1 MARADEIPGRLAE
14 LGRMTRDNPDQLIR
28 IGRIES
34 MLEGRMTLARELAR
48 SEPNSDQREL
58 VQDLSTRYPIRGLV
72 EELQASE
79 QKLLALRAE
88 QAARQR
94 KQTELVSWSSLVIQ
108 LALLGL
114 VLWLLQRQIGR
125 RLHAERQSLR
135 SAARAASVLQT
146 VREPIV
152 LLDRD
157 LRVQLHNPAFAEL
170 YGLQDERADGLL
182 LENVGDNAWQ
192 DPVVRQRLA
201 DVLSRGRE
209 LWDFEHEQRTAD
221 GVVRYMLLNARRM
234 PLPDS
239 DDEVV
244 LLTISDVTMQRAVQ
258 LRVEELNRQL
268 EGKVAQVSE
277 VNRELEAFSYSVSH
291 DLRAPLRH
299 VAGFSD
305 KLSRHLGDQADDK
318 SRHYLDVIS
327 SSARRMAALID
338 DLLVYSRLGRAAMRQ
353 QAVDMQSLVADTR
366 AMLDSNLQA
375 EAENSGH
382 VHQVEWNI
390 APLPIVVGDE
400 NMIRQV
406 WLNLL
411 GNAVKYSGNRE
422 PAKIRVDYQ
431 QQPDGG
437 HQFTVSD
444 NGAGF
449 DMAYAGKLFG
459 VFQRLHKASDYP
471 GTGIGLASVRRVLTR
486 HGGRIWAEAEPDVG
500 ATFHF
505 YLPPRPTRT
514 NKVPLHDDS
523 AHHSSRRRQPGG
535 RRNGDRRPGR
545 SASGQSHRARRGRR
559 GSDGLPAASR
569 CLRQPRGR
577 LAGGAAAGHQ
587 DAAHGWPGSAA
598 ADPRARR
605 TQAAAGGD
613 PVVLARG
620 KRPGPQLGHG
630 RERLRGQAGGRG
642 PVLRRSADP
651 GQVLGVDQPGT
662 GTRVSP
668 CPDRSRPG
676 ALRILLVEDSP
687 EDAELMSEQMLDAGL
702 EARFERVER
711 GGTAP
716 GTGGVPAGHR
726 AVRPEHAGVLR

>member
-1 MARADEIPGRLAE
+1 MALVFSDDIWDRWRLPALALAAAAIIVVPWLTLRQLQQDSEDAMAWVNHTQAVGVALQQLQADVRDVELAALTLSKGVDAPGLRERMAKANDLPGRLAE
-14 LGRMTRDNPDQLIR
+14 LGRMTRDNPEQLIR

-34 MLEGRMTLARELAR
+34 MLEGRMALARELAK

-79 QKLLALRAE
+79 QKLLTQRAE

-182 LENVGDNAWQ
+182 LDTVGDGAWK
-192 DPVVRQRLA
+192 DPVMRQRLS
-201 DVLSRGRE
+201 DVLLRGRE
-209 LWDFEHEQRTAD
+209 LWDFEHEQRAAD
-221 GVVRYMLLNARRM
+221 GMVRYMLLNARRM
-234 PLPDS
+234 PLPDT

-244 LLTISDVTMQRAVQ
+244 LLTVSDVTVQRAVQ

-305 KLSRHLGDQADDK
+305 KLSRHLGDAADDK
-318 SRHYLDVIS
+318 SRHYLEVIS

-375 EAENSGH
+375 EAENRGH
-382 VHQVEWNI
+382 AHHVEWSI

-431 QQPDGG
+431 PQPDGG

-505 YLPPRPTRT
+505 YLPPAIDADKQGP
-514 NKVPLHDDS
+514 S
-523 AHHSSRRRQPGG
+523 A
-535 RRNGDRRPGR
+535 
-545 SASGQSHRARRGRR
+545 
-559 GSDGLPAASR
+559 
-569 CLRQPRGR
+569 
-577 LAGGAAAGHQ
+577 
-587 DAAHGWPGSAA
+587 
-598 ADPRARR
+598 
-605 TQAAAGGD
+605 
-613 PVVLARG
+613 
-620 KRPGPQLGHG
+620 
-630 RERLRGQAGGRG
+630 
-642 PVLRRSADP
+642 
-651 GQVLGVDQPGT
+651 
-662 GTRVSP
+662 
-668 CPDRSRPG
+668 
-676 ALRILLVEDSP
+676 
-687 EDAELMSEQMLDAGL
+687 
-702 EARFERVER
+702 
-711 GGTAP
+711 
-716 GTGGVPAGHR
+716 
-726 AVRPEHAGVLR
+726 

>member
-1 MARADEIPGRLAE
+1 MALVFSDDIWDRWRLPALALAAAAIIVVPWLTLRQLQQDSEDAMAWVNHTQAVGVALQQLQADVRDVESAALTLSKGVDAPGLRERMAKANDLPGRLAE
-14 LGRMTRDNPDQLIR
+14 LGRMTRDNPEQLIR

-34 MLEGRMTLARELAR
+34 MLEGRMALARELAK

-79 QKLLALRAE
+79 QTLLTQRAE

-182 LENVGDNAWQ
+182 LDTVGDGAWK
-192 DPVVRQRLA
+192 DPVMRQRLS
-201 DVLSRGRE
+201 DVLLRGRE
-209 LWDFEHEQRTAD
+209 LWDFEHEQRAAD
-221 GVVRYMLLNARRM
+221 GMVRYMLLNARRM
-234 PLPDS
+234 PLPDT

-244 LLTISDVTMQRAVQ
+244 LLTVSDVTVQRAVQ

-305 KLSRHLGDQADDK
+305 KLSRHLGDAADDK

-382 VHQVEWNI
+382 AHHVEWSI

-431 QQPDGG
+431 PQPDGG

-505 YLPPRPTRT
+505 YLPPAIDADKQGP
-514 NKVPLHDDS
+514 S
-523 AHHSSRRRQPGG
+523 A
-535 RRNGDRRPGR
+535 
-545 SASGQSHRARRGRR
+545 
-559 GSDGLPAASR
+559 
-569 CLRQPRGR
+569 
-577 LAGGAAAGHQ
+577 
-587 DAAHGWPGSAA
+587 
-598 ADPRARR
+598 
-605 TQAAAGGD
+605 
-613 PVVLARG
+613 
-620 KRPGPQLGHG
+620 
-630 RERLRGQAGGRG
+630 
-642 PVLRRSADP
+642 
-651 GQVLGVDQPGT
+651 
-662 GTRVSP
+662 
-668 CPDRSRPG
+668 
-676 ALRILLVEDSP
+676 
-687 EDAELMSEQMLDAGL
+687 
-702 EARFERVER
+702 
-711 GGTAP
+711 
-716 GTGGVPAGHR
+716 
-726 AVRPEHAGVLR
+726 

>member
-1 MARADEIPGRLAE
+1 MALVFSDDIWDRWRLPALALAAAAIIVVPWLTLRKLQQDSEEAMAWVNHTQAVGVALQQLQADVRDVESAALTLSKGVDAPGLRERMAKANDLPGRLAE

-34 MLEGRMTLARELAR
+34 MLEGRMALARELAK

-79 QKLLALRAE
+79 QKLLTQRAE

-108 LALLGL
+108 LSLLGL

-182 LENVGDNAWQ
+182 LDTVGDGAWK
-192 DPVVRQRLA
+192 DPVMRQRLS
-201 DVLSRGRE
+201 DVLLRGRE
-209 LWDFEHEQRTAD
+209 LWDFEHEQRAAD
-221 GVVRYMLLNARRM
+221 GMVRYMLLNARRM
-234 PLPDS
+234 PLPDT

-244 LLTISDVTMQRAVQ
+244 LLTISDVTVQRAVQ

-305 KLSRHLGDQADDK
+305 KLSRHLGDAADDK
-318 SRHYLDVIS
+318 SRHYLEVIS

-382 VHQVEWNI
+382 AHHVEWSI

-431 QQPDGG
+431 PQPDGG

-505 YLPPRPTRT
+505 YLPPATDADKQGP
-514 NKVPLHDDS
+514 S
-523 AHHSSRRRQPGG
+523 A
-535 RRNGDRRPGR
+535 
-545 SASGQSHRARRGRR
+545 
-559 GSDGLPAASR
+559 
-569 CLRQPRGR
+569 
-577 LAGGAAAGHQ
+577 
-587 DAAHGWPGSAA
+587 
-598 ADPRARR
+598 
-605 TQAAAGGD
+605 
-613 PVVLARG
+613 
-620 KRPGPQLGHG
+620 
-630 RERLRGQAGGRG
+630 
-642 PVLRRSADP
+642 
-651 GQVLGVDQPGT
+651 
-662 GTRVSP
+662 
-668 CPDRSRPG
+668 
-676 ALRILLVEDSP
+676 
-687 EDAELMSEQMLDAGL
+687 
-702 EARFERVER
+702 
-711 GGTAP
+711 
-716 GTGGVPAGHR
+716 
-726 AVRPEHAGVLR
+726 

>member
-1 MARADEIPGRLAE
+1 MALVFSDDIWDRWRLPALALAAAAIIVVPWLTLRKLQQDSEDAMAWVNHTQAVGVALQQLQADVRDVESAALTLSKGVDAPGLRERMAKANDLPGRLAE

-34 MLEGRMTLARELAR
+34 MLEGRMALARELAK

-79 QKLLALRAE
+79 QKLLTQRAA

-108 LALLGL
+108 LSLLGL

-125 RLHAERQSLR
+125 RLYAERQSLR

-182 LENVGDNAWQ
+182 LDTVGDGAWK
-192 DPVVRQRLA
+192 DPVMRQRLS
-201 DVLSRGRE
+201 DVLLRGRE
-209 LWDFEHEQRTAD
+209 LWDFEHEQRAAD
-221 GVVRYMLLNARRM
+221 GMVRYMLLNARRM
-234 PLPDS
+234 PLPDT

-244 LLTISDVTMQRAVQ
+244 LLTISDVTVQRAVQ

-305 KLSRHLGDQADDK
+305 KLSRHLGDAADDK
-318 SRHYLDVIS
+318 SRHYLEVIS

-382 VHQVEWNI
+382 AHHVEWSI

-431 QQPDGG
+431 PQPDGG

-505 YLPPRPTRT
+505 YLPPAIDADKQGP
-514 NKVPLHDDS
+514 S
-523 AHHSSRRRQPGG
+523 A
-535 RRNGDRRPGR
+535 
-545 SASGQSHRARRGRR
+545 
-559 GSDGLPAASR
+559 
-569 CLRQPRGR
+569 
-577 LAGGAAAGHQ
+577 
-587 DAAHGWPGSAA
+587 
-598 ADPRARR
+598 
-605 TQAAAGGD
+605 
-613 PVVLARG
+613 
-620 KRPGPQLGHG
+620 
-630 RERLRGQAGGRG
+630 
-642 PVLRRSADP
+642 
-651 GQVLGVDQPGT
+651 
-662 GTRVSP
+662 
-668 CPDRSRPG
+668 
-676 ALRILLVEDSP
+676 
-687 EDAELMSEQMLDAGL
+687 
-702 EARFERVER
+702 
-711 GGTAP
+711 
-716 GTGGVPAGHR
+716 
-726 AVRPEHAGVLR
+726 

>member
-1 MARADEIPGRLAE
+1 MALVFSDDIWDRWRLPALALAAAAIIVVPWLTLRKLQQDSEQAMAWVNHTQAVGVALQQLQADVRDVESAALTLSKGVDAPGLRERMARADEIPGRLAE

-34 MLEGRMTLARELAR
+34 MLEGRMALARELAR

-79 QKLLALRAE
+79 KKLLALRAE

-221 GVVRYMLLNARRM
+221 GMVRYMLLNARRM

-382 VHQVEWNI
+382 AHQVEWSI

-500 ATFHF
+500 AAFHF
-505 YLPPRPTRT
+505 YLPPATDADKQGP
-514 NKVPLHDDS
+514 S
-523 AHHSSRRRQPGG
+523 A
-535 RRNGDRRPGR
+535 
-545 SASGQSHRARRGRR
+545 
-559 GSDGLPAASR
+559 
-569 CLRQPRGR
+569 
-577 LAGGAAAGHQ
+577 
-587 DAAHGWPGSAA
+587 
-598 ADPRARR
+598 
-605 TQAAAGGD
+605 
-613 PVVLARG
+613 
-620 KRPGPQLGHG
+620 
-630 RERLRGQAGGRG
+630 
-642 PVLRRSADP
+642 
-651 GQVLGVDQPGT
+651 
-662 GTRVSP
+662 
-668 CPDRSRPG
+668 
-676 ALRILLVEDSP
+676 
-687 EDAELMSEQMLDAGL
+687 
-702 EARFERVER
+702 
-711 GGTAP
+711 
-716 GTGGVPAGHR
+716 
-726 AVRPEHAGVLR
+726 

>member
-1 MARADEIPGRLAE
+1 MALVFSDDIWDRWRLPALALAAAAIIVVPWLTLRKLQQDNEQAMAWVNHTQAVGVALQQLQADVRDVESAALTLSKGVDAPGLRVRMAKASEIPGRLAE
-14 LGRMTRDNPDQLIR
+14 LGRLTRDNPDQLIR

-34 MLEGRMTLARELAR
+34 MLEGRLALARELAR
-48 SEPNSDQREL
+48 SEPNSDQRAL

-94 KQTELVSWSSLVIQ
+94 KQTELVSWSSLVVQ
-108 LALLGL
+108 LSLLGL

-182 LENVGDNAWQ
+182 LDTVGDGAWK
-192 DPVVRQRLA
+192 DPVVRQRLS
-201 DVLSRGRE
+201 DVLLRGRE
-209 LWDFEHEQRTAD
+209 LWDFEHEQRAAD
-221 GVVRYMLLNARRM
+221 GMVRYMLLNARRM
-234 PLPDS
+234 PLPDT

-244 LLTISDVTMQRAVQ
+244 LLTVSDVTVQRAVQ

-305 KLSRHLGDQADDK
+305 KLSRHLGDAADDK
-318 SRHYLDVIS
+318 SRHYLEVIS

-366 AMLDSNLQA
+366 AMLDANLQA
-375 EAENSGH
+375 EAGNSDQAH
-382 VHQVEWNI
+382 HVEWSI

-431 QQPDGG
+431 PQPDGG

-505 YLPPRPTRT
+505 YLPPAIDADKQGP
-514 NKVPLHDDS
+514 S
-523 AHHSSRRRQPGG
+523 A
-535 RRNGDRRPGR
+535 
-545 SASGQSHRARRGRR
+545 
-559 GSDGLPAASR
+559 
-569 CLRQPRGR
+569 
-577 LAGGAAAGHQ
+577 
-587 DAAHGWPGSAA
+587 
-598 ADPRARR
+598 
-605 TQAAAGGD
+605 
-613 PVVLARG
+613 
-620 KRPGPQLGHG
+620 
-630 RERLRGQAGGRG
+630 
-642 PVLRRSADP
+642 
-651 GQVLGVDQPGT
+651 
-662 GTRVSP
+662 
-668 CPDRSRPG
+668 
-676 ALRILLVEDSP
+676 
-687 EDAELMSEQMLDAGL
+687 
-702 EARFERVER
+702 
-711 GGTAP
+711 
-716 GTGGVPAGHR
+716 
-726 AVRPEHAGVLR
+726 

>member
-1 MARADEIPGRLAE
+1 MALVFSDDIWDRWRLPALALAAAAIIVVPWLTLRQLQQDSEDAMAWVNHTQAVGVALQQLQADVRDVESAALTLSKGVDAPGLRERMAKANDLPGRLAE
-14 LGRMTRDNPDQLIR
+14 LGRMTRDNPEQLIR

-34 MLEGRMTLARELAR
+34 MLEGRMALARELAK

-79 QKLLALRAE
+79 QTLLTQRAE

-182 LENVGDNAWQ
+182 LDTVGDGAWK
-192 DPVVRQRLA
+192 DPVMRQRLS
-201 DVLSRGRE
+201 DVLLRGRE
-209 LWDFEHEQRTAD
+209 LWDFEHEQRAAD
-221 GVVRYMLLNARRM
+221 GMVRYMLLNARRM
-234 PLPDS
+234 PLPDT

-244 LLTISDVTMQRAVQ
+244 LLTVSDVTVQRAVQ

-305 KLSRHLGDQADDK
+305 KLSRHLGDAADDK
-318 SRHYLDVIS
+318 SRHYLEVIS

-382 VHQVEWNI
+382 AHHVEWSI

-431 QQPDGG
+431 PQPDGG

-471 GTGIGLASVRRVLTR
+471 STGIGLASVRRVLTR

-505 YLPPRPTRT
+505 YLPPAIDADKQGP
-514 NKVPLHDDS
+514 S
-523 AHHSSRRRQPGG
+523 A
-535 RRNGDRRPGR
+535 
-545 SASGQSHRARRGRR
+545 
-559 GSDGLPAASR
+559 
-569 CLRQPRGR
+569 
-577 LAGGAAAGHQ
+577 
-587 DAAHGWPGSAA
+587 
-598 ADPRARR
+598 
-605 TQAAAGGD
+605 
-613 PVVLARG
+613 
-620 KRPGPQLGHG
+620 
-630 RERLRGQAGGRG
+630 
-642 PVLRRSADP
+642 
-651 GQVLGVDQPGT
+651 
-662 GTRVSP
+662 
-668 CPDRSRPG
+668 
-676 ALRILLVEDSP
+676 
-687 EDAELMSEQMLDAGL
+687 
-702 EARFERVER
+702 
-711 GGTAP
+711 
-716 GTGGVPAGHR
+716 
-726 AVRPEHAGVLR
+726 

>member
-1 MARADEIPGRLAE
+1 MALVFSDDIWDRWRLPALALAAAAIIVVPWLTLRKLQQDNEQAMAWVNHTQAVGVALQQLQADVRDVESAALTLSKGVDAPGLRERMAKANDIPGRLAE

-34 MLEGRMTLARELAR
+34 MLEGRMALARELAK

-79 QKLLALRAE
+79 QKLLTLRAD

-94 KQTELVSWSSLVIQ
+94 RQTELVSWSSLVVQ

-182 LENVGDNAWQ
+182 LETVGDGAWN
-192 DPVVRQRLA
+192 DAVVRQRLS
-201 DVLSRGRE
+201 DVLLRGRE

-221 GVVRYMLLNARRM
+221 GMARYMLLNARRM
-234 PLPDS
+234 PLPDT

-244 LLTISDVTMQRAVQ
+244 LLTISDVTVQRAVQ
-258 LRVEELNRQL
+258 MRVEELNRQL

-305 KLSRHLGDQADDK
+305 KLSRHLGDAADDK
-318 SRHYLDVIS
+318 SRHYLEVIS

-338 DLLVYSRLGRAAMRQ
+338 DLLVYSRLGRVAMRQ

-382 VHQVEWNI
+382 LHQVEWSI

-431 QQPDGG
+431 PQPDGG

-505 YLPPRPTRT
+505 YLPPAIDADKQGP
-514 NKVPLHDDS
+514 S
-523 AHHSSRRRQPGG
+523 A
-535 RRNGDRRPGR
+535 
-545 SASGQSHRARRGRR
+545 
-559 GSDGLPAASR
+559 
-569 CLRQPRGR
+569 
-577 LAGGAAAGHQ
+577 
-587 DAAHGWPGSAA
+587 
-598 ADPRARR
+598 
-605 TQAAAGGD
+605 
-613 PVVLARG
+613 
-620 KRPGPQLGHG
+620 
-630 RERLRGQAGGRG
+630 
-642 PVLRRSADP
+642 
-651 GQVLGVDQPGT
+651 
-662 GTRVSP
+662 
-668 CPDRSRPG
+668 
-676 ALRILLVEDSP
+676 
-687 EDAELMSEQMLDAGL
+687 
-702 EARFERVER
+702 
-711 GGTAP
+711 
-716 GTGGVPAGHR
+716 
-726 AVRPEHAGVLR
+726 

>member
-1 MARADEIPGRLAE
+1 MALVFSDDIWDRWRLPALALAAAAIIVVPWLTQRKLQRENEEAMAWVTHTQAVGVALQQLQADVRDVESAALTLSKGVDAPGLRERMAKANEIPGRLAE
-14 LGRMTRDNPDQLIR
+14 LGRMTRDNPEQLIR

-34 MLEGRMTLARELAR
+34 MLEGRLAVARALAKA
-48 SEPNSDQREL
+48 EPNSDQRAL
-58 VQDLSTRYPIRGLV
+58 VQDLSTRYPIRSVV
-72 EELQASE
+72 EELQNSE
-79 QKLLALRAE
+79 QALLAERAE

-94 KQTELVSWSSLVIQ
+94 RQTEFVSWSSLVVQ

-125 RLHAERQSLR
+125 RLQAERQSLR

-152 LLDRD
+152 LLDRE

-182 LENVGDNAWQ
+182 LDDVGDGAWR
-192 DPVVRQRLA
+192 DAVVRQRLI
-201 DVLSRGRE
+201 DVLLRGRE
-209 LWDFEHEQRTAD
+209 LWDFEHEQRTSE

-234 PLPDS
+234 PLPDT

-244 LLTISDVTMQRAVQ
+244 LLTVSDVTVQRAVQ
-258 LRVEELNRQL
+258 SRVEELNRQL

-305 KLSRHLGDQADDK
+305 KLSRHLGESADEK
-318 SRHYLDVIS
+318 SLHYLGVIS
-327 SSARRMAALID
+327 SSARRMATLID

-353 QAVDMQSLVADTR
+353 QAVDMQSLVSDTR

-375 EAENSGH
+375 EAESTGQ
-382 VHQVEWNI
+382 VHHVEWNI
-390 APLPIVVGDE
+390 APLPIVVADE
-400 NMIRQV
+400 NMMRQV

-411 GNAVKYSGNRE
+411 GNAVKYSSNRE

-431 QQPDGG
+431 PQPDGG

-449 DMAYAGKLFG
+449 DMTYAGKLFG

-486 HGGRIWAEAEPDVG
+486 HGGRVWAEAEPDAG

-505 YLPPRPTRT
+505 YLPP
-514 NKVPLHDDS
+514 
-523 AHHSSRRRQPGG
+523 A
-535 RRNGDRRPGR
+535 
-545 SASGQSHRARRGRR
+545 
-559 GSDGLPAASR
+559 
-569 CLRQPRGR
+569 
-577 LAGGAAAGHQ
+577 
-587 DAAHGWPGSAA
+587 
-598 ADPRARR
+598 
-605 TQAAAGGD
+605 
-613 PVVLARG
+613 
-620 KRPGPQLGHG
+620 
-630 RERLRGQAGGRG
+630 
-642 PVLRRSADP
+642 
-651 GQVLGVDQPGT
+651 
-662 GTRVSP
+662 
-668 CPDRSRPG
+668 
-676 ALRILLVEDSP
+676 
-687 EDAELMSEQMLDAGL
+687 LDADKQGPS
-702 EARFERVER
+702 A
-711 GGTAP
+711 
-716 GTGGVPAGHR
+716 
-726 AVRPEHAGVLR
+726 

>member
-1 MARADEIPGRLAE
+1 MALVFSDDIWDRWRLPALALAAAAIIVVPWLTLRKLQQDNELAMGWVTHTQQVTVALQQLQTDVRDIESAALTLSKGVDAPGLRERMAKANDIPERLAE

-28 IGRIES
+28 IGRIQS
-34 MLEGRMTLARELAR
+34 MLEGRLGVARELAK

-79 QKLLALRAE
+79 EALLAQRAA
-88 QAARQR
+88 QAERQKR
-94 KQTELVSWSSLVIQ
+94 QTNFVSWSSLLVQ

-125 RLHAERQSLR
+125 RLQAERQSQR
-135 SAARAASVLQT
+135 AAARAASVLQT

-152 LLDRD
+152 LLDRE
-157 LRVQLHNPAFAEL
+157 LRVQLHNPAFSEL

-182 LENVGDNAWQ
+182 LEDVGDGAWR

-201 DVLSRGRE
+201 DVLLRGRE
-209 LWDFEHEQRTAD
+209 LWDFEHEQSTVD
-221 GVVRYMLLNARRM
+221 GMSRYMLLNARRM
-234 PLPDS
+234 PLPDT

-244 LLTISDVTMQRAVQ
+244 LLTVSDVTVQRAVQ
-258 LRVEELNRQL
+258 TRVEELNRQL

-305 KLSRHLGDQADDK
+305 KLSRHLGEAADEK
-318 SRHYLDVIS
+318 SQHYLGVIS
-327 SSARRMAALID
+327 GSARRMATLID
-338 DLLVYSRLGRAAMRQ
+338 DLLVYSRLGRVAMRQ
-353 QAVDMQSLVADTR
+353 QTVDMQSLVADTR
-366 AMLDSNLQA
+366 AMLDANVQS
-375 EAENSGH
+375 EAESSGH
-382 VHQVEWNI
+382 AHQVEWSI

-400 NMIRQV
+400 NMLRQV

-411 GNAVKYSGNRE
+411 GNAVKYSANRE
-422 PAKIRVDYQ
+422 PAKVRVDYQ

-486 HGGRIWAEAEPDVG
+486 HGGRIWAEAAPDAG

-505 YLPPRPTRT
+505 YLPP
-514 NKVPLHDDS
+514 V
-523 AHHSSRRRQPGG
+523 
-535 RRNGDRRPGR
+535 
-545 SASGQSHRARRGRR
+545 
-559 GSDGLPAASR
+559 
-569 CLRQPRGR
+569 
-577 LAGGAAAGHQ
+577 
-587 DAAHGWPGSAA
+587 
-598 ADPRARR
+598 
-605 TQAAAGGD
+605 
-613 PVVLARG
+613 
-620 KRPGPQLGHG
+620 
-630 RERLRGQAGGRG
+630 
-642 PVLRRSADP
+642 
-651 GQVLGVDQPGT
+651 
-662 GTRVSP
+662 
-668 CPDRSRPG
+668 
-676 ALRILLVEDSP
+676 
-687 EDAELMSEQMLDAGL
+687 LDADKQGPI
-702 EARFERVER
+702 A
-711 GGTAP
+711 
-716 GTGGVPAGHR
+716 
-726 AVRPEHAGVLR
+726 

>member
-1 MARADEIPGRLAE
+1 MALVFSDDIWDRWRLPALALAAAAIIVVPWLTLRKLQQDSEDAMAWVNHTQAVGVALQQLQADVRDVESAALTLSKGVDAPGLRERMAKANDLPGRLAE

-34 MLEGRMTLARELAR
+34 MLEGRMALARELAK

-79 QKLLALRAE
+79 QKLLTQRAE

-108 LALLGL
+108 LSLLGL

-125 RLHAERQSLR
+125 RLYAERQSLR

-182 LENVGDNAWQ
+182 LDTVGDGAWK
-192 DPVVRQRLA
+192 DPVMRQRLS
-201 DVLSRGRE
+201 DVLLRGRE
-209 LWDFEHEQRTAD
+209 LWDFEHEQRAAD
-221 GVVRYMLLNARRM
+221 GMVRYMLLNARRM
-234 PLPDS
+234 PLPDT

-244 LLTISDVTMQRAVQ
+244 LLTISDVTVQRAVQ

-305 KLSRHLGDQADDK
+305 KLSRHLGDAADDK
-318 SRHYLDVIS
+318 SRHYLEVIS

-382 VHQVEWNI
+382 AHHVEWSI

-431 QQPDGG
+431 PQPDGG

-505 YLPPRPTRT
+505 YLPPATDADKQGP
-514 NKVPLHDDS
+514 S
-523 AHHSSRRRQPGG
+523 A
-535 RRNGDRRPGR
+535 
-545 SASGQSHRARRGRR
+545 
-559 GSDGLPAASR
+559 
-569 CLRQPRGR
+569 
-577 LAGGAAAGHQ
+577 
-587 DAAHGWPGSAA
+587 
-598 ADPRARR
+598 
-605 TQAAAGGD
+605 
-613 PVVLARG
+613 
-620 KRPGPQLGHG
+620 
-630 RERLRGQAGGRG
+630 
-642 PVLRRSADP
+642 
-651 GQVLGVDQPGT
+651 
-662 GTRVSP
+662 
-668 CPDRSRPG
+668 
-676 ALRILLVEDSP
+676 
-687 EDAELMSEQMLDAGL
+687 
-702 EARFERVER
+702 
-711 GGTAP
+711 
-716 GTGGVPAGHR
+716 
-726 AVRPEHAGVLR
+726 

>member
-1 MARADEIPGRLAE
+1 MALVFSDDIWDRWRLPALALAAAAIIVVPWLTLRKLQQDSEQAMAWVNHTQAVGVALQQLQADVRDVESAALTLSKGVDAPGLRERMAKANEIPGRLAE

-34 MLEGRMTLARELAR
+34 MLDGRLAVARELAR

-182 LENVGDNAWQ
+182 LETVGDNAWQ

-221 GVVRYMLLNARRM
+221 GMVRYMLLNARRM
-234 PLPDS
+234 PLPDT

-305 KLSRHLGDQADDK
+305 KLSRHLGEAADDK
-318 SRHYLDVIS
+318 SRHYLEVIS

-382 VHQVEWNI
+382 AHQVEWSI

-431 QQPDGG
+431 PQPDGG

-505 YLPPRPTRT
+505 YLPPAIDADKQGP
-514 NKVPLHDDS
+514 S
-523 AHHSSRRRQPGG
+523 A
-535 RRNGDRRPGR
+535 
-545 SASGQSHRARRGRR
+545 
-559 GSDGLPAASR
+559 
-569 CLRQPRGR
+569 
-577 LAGGAAAGHQ
+577 
-587 DAAHGWPGSAA
+587 
-598 ADPRARR
+598 
-605 TQAAAGGD
+605 
-613 PVVLARG
+613 
-620 KRPGPQLGHG
+620 
-630 RERLRGQAGGRG
+630 
-642 PVLRRSADP
+642 
-651 GQVLGVDQPGT
+651 
-662 GTRVSP
+662 
-668 CPDRSRPG
+668 
-676 ALRILLVEDSP
+676 
-687 EDAELMSEQMLDAGL
+687 
-702 EARFERVER
+702 
-711 GGTAP
+711 
-716 GTGGVPAGHR
+716 
-726 AVRPEHAGVLR
+726 